1 MQIYVMWKVKTA
13 VDKDNNTKG
22 MDMADNDWE
31 RKGTQ
36 NRNSK
41 TLSHSITM
49 KTKLIVYPCK
59 YWSKKQ
65 RERRWIF
72 REIFLAQFR

>member
-22 MDMADNDWE
+22 MDMADNDRE

-41 TLSHSITM
+41 TLPHSITM

-65 RERRWIF
+65 RERRRIF
-72 REIFLAQFR
+72 REIFLTQFR

>member
-41 TLSHSITM
+41 TLS
-49 KTKLIVYPCK
+49 LIQLQ
-59 YWSKKQ
+59 WKQ
-65 RERRWIF
+65 N
-72 REIFLAQFR
+72 